1 MENWSYSLQCKSNRD
16 PQISMRTVASQ
27 VRLIVGLILLN
38 PGIRPVFI
46 CAFSSYSLFRRCWK
60 LSVPVRSD
68 AAGSLFTSPQ
78 SSRITG
84 STKKFKN
91 FDELLHAHDQQPIL
105 VNFHATYCGPCEL
118 LQKELKKVKETLHG
132 KIQVFNIDVERFPSL
147 GTRFKVSSLPTL
159 IVFKNG
165 EIVHR
170 IVGVE
175 NTDNIISQLN
185 GFL

>member
-1 MENWSYSLQCKSNRD
+1 
-16 PQISMRTVASQ
+16 
-27 VRLIVGLILLN
+27 VRV
-38 PGIRPVFI
+38 RP
-46 CAFSSYSLFRRCWK
+46 
-60 LSVPVRSD
+60 D
-68 AAGSLFTSPQ
+68 ALGSLL
-78 SSRITG
+78 SSLPSSQTTA

-91 FDELLHAHDQQPIL
+91 FDELLNAHDQQPIL

-118 LQKELKKVKETLHG
+118 LQKELKKVKEILHE
-132 KIQVFNIDVERFPSL
+132 KIHVFNIDVERFPSL

>member
-1 MENWSYSLQCKSNRD
+1 MYINTD
-16 PQISMRTVASQ
+16 PSIDMRTRSSDLG
-27 VRLIVGLILLN
+27 LIVSLILLN
-38 PGIRPVFI
+38 PVIRPILVS
-46 CAFSSYSLFRRCWK
+46 AFSSYSVFRRCWTS
-60 LSVPVRSD
+60 SVRIRPD
-68 AAGSLFTSPQ
+68 ALGSLFASLP
-78 SSRITG
+78 SSQTTAT
-84 STKKFKN
+84 TKKFKN

-118 LQKELKKVKETLHG
+118 LQKELKKVKETLHE
-132 KIQVFNIDVERFPSL
+132 KIHVFNIDVERFPSL